1 MSITVIIQGL
11 NHKEIESI
19 SGPLAQ
25 WLTDNVLE
33 APLGSMLRGVHQYA
47 DTMFN
52 SYQLT
57 FFSDEL
63 AGMVPKSD
71 HDAEMIAALRDAAQR
86 AIDVHGY
93 LWFSGD

>member
-1 MSITVIIQGL
+1 MSISVVIQNM
-11 NHKEIESI
+11 NHKEVESI

-33 APLGSMLRGVHQYA
+33 DRLGSMLRGIHQYA

-57 FFSDEL
+57 FFMDEL
-63 AGMVPKSD
+63 AGMVPKNEV
-71 HDAEMIAALRDAAQR
+71 DAKMIAALRDAAQR
-86 AIDVHGY
+86 AIDMYGY